1 MSDKDEKWIKE
12 NRTGCDMWRI
22 FFLQRDNGWKKNGI
36 NRKAAIILSR
46 DILDAKQ
53 NRIKE
58 SPFSK
63 NPHLAQLSSMLG
75 LNIFGKKIN
84 QPEIR
89 EMIMDAIKAKHV

>member
-12 NRTGCDMWRI
+12 NRTGYDMWRI

-36 NRKAAIILSR
+36 NRKTAIILSR

-89 EMIMDAIKAKHV
+89 EMIMNAIKSKYV